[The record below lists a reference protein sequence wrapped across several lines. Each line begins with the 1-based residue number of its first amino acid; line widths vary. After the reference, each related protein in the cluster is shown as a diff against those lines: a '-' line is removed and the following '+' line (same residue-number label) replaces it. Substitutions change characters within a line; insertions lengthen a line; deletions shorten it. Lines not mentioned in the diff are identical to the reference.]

1 VREERSI
8 LEISVKVHSRGDATT
23 ASSAATDEV
32 MLVARELGLELRPTH
47 PGIGDAEL
55 STYYVAD
62 AGDDRTTAED
72 AAARLLEL
80 DGVDGAYVSPDPELP

>member
-1 VREERSI
+1 M
-8 LEISVKVHSRGDATT
+8 EISVKFHSADDATEC
-23 ASSAATDEV
+23 SSATTDDAIA
-32 MLVARELGLELRPTH
+32 VARELGLELRPTH
-47 PGIGDAEL
+47 PGIDDAEL

-80 DGVDGAYVSPDPELP
+80 DGVDGAYVSPDPDLP